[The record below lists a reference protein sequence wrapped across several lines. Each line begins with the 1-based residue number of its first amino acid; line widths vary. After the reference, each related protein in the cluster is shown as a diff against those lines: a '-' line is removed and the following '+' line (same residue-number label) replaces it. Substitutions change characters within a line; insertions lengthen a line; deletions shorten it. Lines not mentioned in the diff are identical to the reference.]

1 MPRRQL
7 TVFRIG
13 CYLAFLTAALHLV
26 GHLSGPQPPAN
37 DTERQIVQLMTDYR
51 FAMPGGGSRS
61 MMDFMNG
68 FSLTFGLFVATMGG
82 VGLIV
87 ARRGTDDPVLMLGA
101 ARALAGSTAVL
112 LVISLTHFFIVPTI
126 CIAAVAVCFAMAS
139 VRPPA

>member
-13 CYLAFLTAALHLV
+13 CYLAFLTAAFHMV
-26 GHLSGPQPPAN
+26 GHLSGPQAPAN
-37 DTERQIVQLMTDYR
+37 DTGRQIVQLMTDYR
-51 FAMPGGGSRS
+51 FAMPGGGDRS
-61 MMDFMNG
+61 MMEFMNG
-68 FSLTFGLFVATMGG
+68 FSLTFALFLGTMGG

-87 ARRGTDDPVLMLGA
+87 ARRGADDSTLMLGV
-101 ARALAGSTAVL
+101 ARALAGATAVL

-126 CIAAVAVCFAMAS
+126 CVAAVALCFGMAS